1 MKKSGFSELM
11 RQSEETLCFIFTLM
25 LAAIYPFF
33 LSHGYMKA
41 GTDKGVL
48 YIYISGAFC
57 LFGIALF
64 ILYFLGKIKERGLA
78 AGFAK
83 PSVSD
88 IFMFLYLIVINVSFF
103 FSFNKKVAI
112 IGEGGWYQ
120 GYLTSVFLVLSYFL
134 ISRFMRRAGAIT
146 AIFCIVSGIEF
157 LLGSLNRMGIYPIPY
172 EGAESGF
179 ISTLGNINWFCGF
192 WSVFFAL
199 AAGLFF
205 RAEGAI
211 QKILLG
217 ILLAIGSVA
226 GALQGS
232 DSALVVFTAI
242 ILVAFYKSVDENM
255 ESRMRSMILA
265 CVILGPMALTYLF
278 FRIFSVSLDYDSF
291 TISLLLYSPVPAV
304 LFVVAA
310 AVAILA
316 YALGEEGSTVL
327 FKILKTVSIVVIGA
341 VFCFYLL
348 ILLVRTGNPE
358 AFSFVPYDS
367 PFLPDY
373 EWGNSRGY
381 TWVAGIKAYFDGG
394 LIQKLVGWGPD
405 SLAYAVYRSE
415 SSVADFV
422 INKFGDARLT
432 NAHNEWITVLVNYGF
447 LGLVT
452 FMGAQ
457 ISKAKELLKGDNGL
471 SFACG
476 MALVSYMAHNF
487 FSFAQPVNIPYIF
500 ILMGL
505 GTWALQSKN
514 AETVDF

>member
-1 MKKSGFSELM
+1 MKKSGFLELM

-57 LFGIALF
+57 LFGITLF

-83 PSVSD
+83 PTVSD
-88 IFMFLYLIVINVSFF
+88 IFMIIYLIIINVSFF
-103 FSFNKKVAI
+103 FSYNKRVAI
-112 IGEGGWYQ
+112 VGEGGWYQ

-146 AIFCIVSGIEF
+146 VIFCIVSGIEF
-157 LLGSLNRMGIYPIPY
+157 ILGSLNRMGIYPIPY

-192 WSVFFAL
+192 WAVFFAL

-205 RAEGAI
+205 REEGTI
-211 QKILLG
+211 KKILLG
-217 ILLAIGSVA
+217 ILLAIGSVT

-232 DSALVVFTAI
+232 DSALVVYTVV
-242 ILVAFYKSVDENM
+242 ILVAFYKSVDEDM
-255 ESRMRSMILA
+255 ESRVRSMVLA
-265 CVILGPMALTYLF
+265 CIILGPMTLAYLF
-278 FRIFSVSLDYDSF
+278 FKTISVSLDYDSF
-291 TISLLLYSPVPAV
+291 TITLLLYSPVPLI

-310 AVAILA
+310 AIAVMA
-316 YALGEEGSTVL
+316 YVFGEDGSAVL
-327 FKILKTVSIVVIGA
+327 FKVLRTVSIVVIGA

-358 AFSFVPYDS
+358 AFSFIPKES
-367 PFLPDY
+367 PFLPNY

-394 LIQKLVGWGPD
+394 VIQKLVGWGPD
-405 SLAYAVYRSE
+405 SLAYAVYRGG
-415 SSVADFV
+415 SSVAGFV
-422 INKFGDARLT
+422 TDKFGEARLT

-447 LGLVT
+447 LGMVA

-457 ISKAKELLKGDNGL
+457 ISKAKELLKGNNGL

>member
-57 LFGIALF
+57 LFGITLF

-103 FSFNKKVAI
+103 FSYNKKVAI

-146 AIFCIVSGIEF
+146 VIFCVVSGIEF

-205 RAEGAI
+205 RAEGTI
-211 QKILLG
+211 SKILLG

-232 DSALVVFTAI
+232 DSALIVFTVVV
-242 ILVAFYKSVDENM
+242 LVAFYKSVDEDM
-255 ESRMRSMILA
+255 ESRVRGMVLA
-265 CVILGPMALTYLF
+265 CVILGPMALAYLF
-278 FRIFSVSLDYDSF
+278 FKIFSVSLDYDSF

-327 FKILKTVSIVVIGA
+327 FKVLKIYKNNAQILTLLLFFLFLLLKN
-341 VFCFYLL
+341 LL
-348 ILLVRTGNPE
+348 ILL
-358 AFSFVPYDS
+358 
-367 PFLPDY
+367 
-373 EWGNSRGY
+373 
-381 TWVAGIKAYFDGG
+381 
-394 LIQKLVGWGPD
+394 KLT
-405 SLAYAVYRSE
+405 LY
-415 SSVADFV
+415 
-422 INKFGDARLT
+422 
-432 NAHNEWITVLVNYGF
+432 
-447 LGLVT
+447 
-452 FMGAQ
+452 
-457 ISKAKELLKGDNGL
+457 
-471 SFACG
+471 
-476 MALVSYMAHNF
+476 
-487 FSFAQPVNIPYIF
+487 
-500 ILMGL
+500 
-505 GTWALQSKN
+505 
-514 AETVDF
+514 

>member
-57 LFGIALF
+57 LFGITLF

-83 PSVSD
+83 PTVSD
-88 IFMFLYLIVINVSFF
+88 IFMFIYLIIINVSFF
-103 FSFNKKVAI
+103 FSYNKTIAI
-112 IGEGGWYQ
+112 VGEGGWYQ
-120 GYLTSVFLVLSYFL
+120 GYLSSVFLVLSYFL
-134 ISRFMRRAGAIT
+134 ISRFMKRAGTIT
-146 AIFCIVSGIEF
+146 AVFCIVSGIEF

-199 AAGLFF
+199 TAGLFF
-205 RAEGAI
+205 REEGMI
-211 QKILLG
+211 KKILLG
-217 ILLAIGSVA
+217 ILLAIGSVT

-232 DSALVVFTAI
+232 DSALLVYAAV
-242 ILVAFYKSVDENM
+242 ILVAFYKAVDEDM
-255 ESRMRSMILA
+255 ESRVRSMVLA
-265 CVILGPMALTYLF
+265 CVILGPMVLTYLIF
-278 FRIFSVSLDYDSF
+278 KTFSVSLDYESF
-291 TISLLLYSPVPAV
+291 TISMLLYSPLP
-304 LFVVAA
+304 LILLVVAA
-310 AVAILA
+310 AFAVLA
-316 YALGEEGSTVL
+316 FVLGEDGSYTL
-327 FKILKTVSIVVIGA
+327 FKVLKTISIILIGIA
-341 VFCFYLL
+341 FCFYLL
-348 ILLVRTGNPE
+348 ILLVRTSNPE
-358 AFSFVPYDS
+358 AFSFVPHES

-381 TWVAGIKAYFDGG
+381 TWVAGIRAYLDGG
-394 LIQKLVGWGPD
+394 TIQKLVGWGPD
-405 SLAYAVYRSE
+405 SLAYAVYRSG
-415 SSVADFV
+415 SSVANFV
-422 INKFGDARLT
+422 IDRFGDARLT

-447 LGLVT
+447 LGLVA

-457 ISKAKELLKGDNGL
+457 FSKAKELLKDDNGL

-505 GTWALQSKN
+505 GTWALQNKD